1 MIDEKIRYCK
11 SRDTVL
17 LERCTLVL
25 ELVRDKEGIVKG
37 ALLEK
42 QSKFPRYN
50 MNSKG
55 KCDRYYMKYSGQYH
69 VFLSTFHFIS
79 RTVQYV
85 YGILYTGLVQ

>member
-1 MIDEKIRYCK
+1 MMMIIIIIILYQHRQHINIEAAVSGIGVIDEKIRYCK

-17 LERCTLVL
+17 LERCTVVL

-37 ALLEK
+37 ALSEK

-55 KCDRYYMKYSGQYH
+55 KCD
-69 VFLSTFHFIS
+69 T
-79 RTVQYV
+79 T
-85 YGILYTGLVQ
+85 

>member
-1 MIDEKIRYCK
+1 MVQQHGILQILTLPTHCRFRQHINIEAAVSGIGVIDEKIRYRK

-55 KCDRYYMKYSGQYH
+55 KCD
-69 VFLSTFHFIS
+69 T
-79 RTVQYV
+79 T
-85 YGILYTGLVQ
+85 